1 MFIEGAVQE
10 EKVALGS
17 ANLRSLL
24 LISDELDTALTVI
37 FIFIW
42 NIMCFSSF
50 QTVILTLRLN

>member
-10 EKVALGS
+10 EKVVLGS
-17 ANLRSLL
+17 VNLTSVL
-24 LISDELDTALTVI
+24 LISEELDTALTVI